1 LQLVLVVIVIFV
13 PQTVTVF
20 LDAEHKVD
28 IDKMRIEVP
37 AETPG
42 ADGPP
47 LEGDAAANAN
57 SEGAG
62 KDKGGADSDE
72 DDPGK
77 ALERALRGGSKK

>member
-1 LQLVLVVIVIFV
+1 VLVVIVIFF

-37 AETPG
+37 AATPG
-42 ADGPP
+42 ANGPP

-57 SEGAG
+57 TEAAA
-62 KDKGGADSDE
+62 KDGADKDE

-77 ALERALRGGSKK
+77 ALERAMRGGSKK